1 MPKTQRT
8 NTMDPRV
15 VHGYICLIGFLPMYV
30 AAGFGVEF
38 PVIGFPELDTTY
50 ESTAFVRMSFLMIAA
65 LLVASA
71 TSEIKKEMSIAVS
84 VLLSSHIYVCGFPCL
99 RFYVFG
105 ANMIQRFVCISKVRT
120 YVETT

>member
-1 MPKTQRT
+1 MTSVLASSITPKYLWGIFVPITQRRNT
-8 NTMDPRV
+8 KKIKRETMDPRV

-50 ESTAFVRMSFLMIAA
+50 KSTAFVRMSFLMIAA

-84 VLLSSHIYVCGFPCL
+84 VLLSSYVCGFPC
-99 RFYVFG
+99 
-105 ANMIQRFVCISKVRT
+105 
-120 YVETT
+120 